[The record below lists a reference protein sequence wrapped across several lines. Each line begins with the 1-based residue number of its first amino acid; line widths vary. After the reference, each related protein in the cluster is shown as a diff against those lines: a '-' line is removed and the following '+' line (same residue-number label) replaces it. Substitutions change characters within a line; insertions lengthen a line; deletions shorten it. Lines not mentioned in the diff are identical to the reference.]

1 MARDR
6 LVSELAR
13 RFARAEL
20 LERALT
26 HRSAGGDHNER
37 LEFLGDSIVNCVIAI
52 ALFERFGELREGALV
67 EAVTQARAG
76 TSAIQTPR
84 SVA

>member
-1 MARDR
+1 M
-6 LVSELAR
+6 VSELAR

-37 LEFLGDSIVNCVIAI
+37 LEFLGDAVLGFLIREE
-52 ALFERFGELREGALV
+52 LFRRFGDASEGDLTRLRARLV
-67 EAVTQARAG
+67 RESTLADL
-76 TSAIQTPR
+76 
-84 SVA
+84 